1 MKIYLRL
8 LLSGIISELE
18 WNAFWDCDSLTN
30 IAFPEG
36 LISIGSDALGRPG
49 NPSDVISIS
58 LPSTVTSIALT
69 AFGHEFGCYN
79 VTFPNGMSDELKADF
94 ENHKTDLWG
103 ADTITII
110 ENGVST
116 TYTAS

>member
-1 MKIYLRL
+1 MRFGFAIADRE
-8 LLSGIISELE
+8 IILPISIETIGD
-18 WNAFWDCDSLTN
+18 NAFEYCDN
-30 IAFPEG
+30 I
-36 LISIGSDALGRPG
+36 DG
-49 NPSDVISIS
+49 ND
-58 LPSTVTSIALT
+58 
-69 AFGHEFGCYN
+69 YKNN